1 MRIPEYYKYRGWQVL
16 FAGMA
21 LGCIISW
28 CVFLFMYG
36 TLQEK
41 QLFKIE
47 ELQMELQSL
56 KKDKEILIENIK
68 ETNQENHKKLVV
80 QNIEISILNAED
92 HKLDILRKLEIKKM
106 IEDDMDS
113 ILTKNIENVST
124 NLEFIIKTI
133 ENRDYKFEDF
143 TYSVK
148 VSRISLSSTL
158 KIDLEILSVNR
169 N

>member
-1 MRIPEYYKYRGWQVL
+1 MRIPEYYKYRDWQVL
-16 FAGMA
+16 IAGMTF
-21 LGCIISW
+21 GCIISW

-41 QLFKIE
+41 QLFQIE
-47 ELQMELQSL
+47 DLQMELQSL

-68 ETNQENHKKLVV
+68 ETNLENQKKLIV
-80 QNIEISILNAED
+80 QNIETSILNAKEY
-92 HKLDILRKLEIKKM
+92 KLDILRKLEIKKM

-113 ILTKNIENVST
+113 ILTKNIEDVST
-124 NLEFIIKTI
+124 NLEFIIKMI
-133 ENRDYKFEDF
+133 EHRDYKFEDL

-148 VSRISLSSTL
+148 VSRIALSTIL
-158 KIDLEILSVNR
+158 KIDLEIVSVDR